1 MKLTVKASAEKAWL
15 LYVLPFSLNPGLHLN
30 HAQTLKNYSSLYPE
44 GEFQANLKKKMIGHF
59 GDTK

>member
-1 MKLTVKASAEKAWL
+1 MQMKLTVKASVEKAWL

-44 GEFQANLKKKMIGHF
+44 EEFQANLKKK
-59 GDTK
+59 